1 MTPNDRIKKEA
12 QTATDVEEKR
22 LKDNNHPD
30 YGRMVSQLHGY
41 HFGYIAGAT
50 AEHDRANEEL
60 KRANDAAIMFCNRY
74 NVVAEQLA
82 ETVDRAKVLVDAL
95 EFVKNNGLC
104 SETTEVI
111 NKALEQ
117 WEGKEGGDE

>member
-1 MTPNDRIKKEA
+1 MEVSQNDRIA
-12 QTATDVEEKR
+12 QDAREYCKGVGNSFKAHVMTNAYV
-22 LKDNNHPD
+22 
-30 YGRMVSQLHGY
+30 
-41 HFGYIAGAT
+41 AGAT
-50 AEHDRANEEL
+50 AEHERAQEEL

-82 ETVDRAKVLVDAL
+82 EAVDRAKVLVDAL

-117 WEGKEGGDE
+117 WEGKEVKPEHYVSIG

>member
-1 MTPNDRIKKEA
+1 MTPNDRITKDAEA
-12 QTATDVEEKR
+12 YVAKTRGQQGRVET
-22 LKDNNHPD
+22 
-30 YGRMVSQLHGY
+30 
-41 HFGYIAGAT
+41 YIAGAT
-50 AEHDRANEEL
+50 AEHERAQEEL

-117 WEGKEGGDE
+117 WEGKEAGDE

>member
-1 MTPNDRIKKEA
+1 MEVSQNDRIA
-12 QTATDVEEKR
+12 QDAREYCKGVGNSFKAHVMTNA
-22 LKDNNHPD
+22 
-30 YGRMVSQLHGY
+30 
-41 HFGYIAGAT
+41 YIAGAT
-50 AEHDRANEEL
+50 AEH
-60 KRANDAAIMFCNRY
+60 
-74 NVVAEQLA
+74 
-82 ETVDRAKVLVDAL
+82 DRAKVLVDAL